1 MNADATAMTKDEIHE
16 RRIESARLRMTHAET
31 EEARRKAMSEMYQLI
46 HERSPEQRERMA
58 RERGLPV

>member
-1 MNADATAMTKDEIHE
+1 MNAIPMTADELHE

-31 EEARRKAMSEMYQLI
+31 DEARRKAMSEMYQLI
-46 HERSPEQRERMA
+46 EERSPEQRERMA